1 MVTLVDSLQ
10 TDNDTVST
18 IGVLFLNTL
27 LTVLK

>member
-18 IGVLFLNTL
+18 IGSVFEYFAYCT
-27 LTVLK
+27 

>member
-18 IGVLFLNTL
+18 IGVFLNTL